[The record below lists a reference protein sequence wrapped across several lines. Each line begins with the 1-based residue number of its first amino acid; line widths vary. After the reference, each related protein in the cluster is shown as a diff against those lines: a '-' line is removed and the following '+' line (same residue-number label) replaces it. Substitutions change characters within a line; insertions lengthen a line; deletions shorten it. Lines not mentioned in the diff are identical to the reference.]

1 MRHNVSTQI
10 KKDGG
15 FLNQIYKT
23 FINLN
28 YISYSPEIEE
38 EFEFYNTLYKLLKNN
53 NLQIIIDEIK
63 YRVTDG
69 ETLNSVFIDIINT
82 NKALPL
88 TITSHL
94 AILYDIENRNWIKF
108 FS

>member
-38 EFEFYNTLYKLLKNN
+38 EFEYYNTLFKLLKNKASPFSSLN
-53 NLQIIIDEIK
+53 VLLIFLNLLIFH
-63 YRVTDG
+63 V
-69 ETLNSVFIDIINT
+69 
-82 NKALPL
+82 
-88 TITSHL
+88 
-94 AILYDIENRNWIKF
+94 
-108 FS
+108 